1 MVGSS
6 ASAFRTWDSER
17 APAATLEATQD
28 VQALSLSTT
37 SEGTTPRQS
46 LANTR
51 ILRAL
56 ESRDQPEGR
65 LSREVA
71 QAEGPYG
78 IRMETQPL
86 GDWHTS
92 AQEGLHDSTHGHG
105 RGPGQRRYARTRRRR
120 GGRHAQQLSR
130 IPRRTGPRF
139 VCPVGH
145 DGDRRQCEH
154 RAFDLEVDAA
164 WRRPHRLPDRQCWNR
179 LYRRGEWGLLRD
191 QRGDRGH
198 EVAQSAADL

>member
-17 APAATLEATQD
+17 APAATLEATQY

-71 QAEGPYG
+71 QAEGSYG
-78 IRMETQPL
+78 IRMETQRKVVLSTGYYDVPNL
-86 GDWHTS
+86 LNVPGEELDKV
-92 AQEGLHDSTHGHG
+92 LHYYKEAH
-105 RGPGQRRYARTRRRR
+105 P
-120 GGRHAQQLSR
+120 
-130 IPRRTGPRF
+130 
-139 VCPVGH
+139 
-145 DGDRRQCEH
+145 
-154 RAFDLEVDAA
+154 
-164 WRRPHRLPDRQCWNR
+164 
-179 LYRRGEWGLLRD
+179 
-191 QRGDRGH
+191 
-198 EVAQSAADL
+198 